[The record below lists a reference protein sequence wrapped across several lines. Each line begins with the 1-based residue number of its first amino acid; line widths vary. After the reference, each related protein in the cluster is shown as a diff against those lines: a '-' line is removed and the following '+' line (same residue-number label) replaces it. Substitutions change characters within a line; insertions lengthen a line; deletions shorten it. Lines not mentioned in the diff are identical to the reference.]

1 MHQNS
6 IKSVLFMCRIKPES
20 VEKSVSSVLP
30 KILCNNMQ
38 YMCNMVDC
46 QLGLGPSLLVTYS
59 YITYGYDIQKEQLH
73 ERNAG

>member
-1 MHQNS
+1 
-6 IKSVLFMCRIKPES
+6 
-20 VEKSVSSVLP
+20 
-30 KILCNNMQ
+30 MQ